1 MILWINM
8 KKFRIKKYWV
18 FDRFISYHIE
28 ENIEGYWLTKIKFNN
43 DLKLAQ
49 KIKNFLQ
56 KEYENSK

>member
-1 MILWINM
+1 M